1 MANIFIADLENLLVP
16 VDSKA
21 ESLISA
27 AIERSLE
34 ARKVMGS
41 GLPIGGQ
48 TIGYVDVGGG
58 YPFNL

>member
-41 GLPIGGQ
+41 GLPIGG
-48 TIGYVDVGGG
+48 
-58 YPFNL
+58 